1 MGTTIVA
8 ATVIGR
14 KLLVANVGDSRLY
27 VVNETEITQIT
38 KDHSYVAEMVRSGRI
53 KKSEAKYHPDK
64 NMITRAVGVFPSIDV
79 DFFEVELKEQDMILM
94 CTDGLTN
101 MVDDEDIK
109 SIILGQRDVVER
121 TQALIEAA
129 NKNGG
134 TDNITVLLV
143 EPFV

>member
-1 MGTTIVA
+1 M
-8 ATVIGR
+8 
-14 KLLVANVGDSRLY
+14 
-27 VVNETEITQIT
+27 
-38 KDHSYVAEMVRSGRI
+38 
-53 KKSEAKYHPDK
+53 
-64 NMITRAVGVFPSIDV
+64 F
-79 DFFEVELKEQDMILM
+79 
-94 CTDGLTN
+94 TDGLTN

-134 TDNITVLLV
+134 TDNITVLLG